1 MQSKHFSR
9 KVWKNRIADLMK
21 GTNSQ
26 IEAYTSEISN
36 EENSAQDLL
45 AKVNAQEAEIDK
57 LIKQQKDEEAAAEL
71 AKQKAAAQ
79 AKAAEEAKKQAAEA
93 ERAAQAKAAE
103 AQQSAS
109 QSSAS
114 SSTQQTTESSA
125 STNTNTT
132 VTETPSQEE
141 TVEDTSSSTT
151 EDTNDSSSS
160 SGDSSSSSQG
170 TYLGKFTI
178 TGYCN
183 CSQCGGQGLTASG
196 TVPTA
201 GRTVA
206 MNGIPFGTK
215 LLINGVVYTVE
226 DRGVPYGHVDV
237 YYDTHSQALGN
248 GRYYAD
254 VYQLN

>member
-1 MQSKHFSR
+1 M
-9 KVWKNRIADLMK
+9 
-21 GTNSQ
+21 
-26 IEAYTSEISN
+26 
-36 EENSAQDLL
+36 
-45 AKVNAQEAEIDK
+45 
-57 LIKQQKDEEAAAEL
+57 EL

-79 AKAAEEAKKQAAEA
+79 AKAAEEAKKQTAEA

-109 QSSAS
+109 QSSAP

-183 CSQCGGQGLTASG
+183 CSQCGGQGMTASG

>member
-1 MQSKHFSR
+1 MEKEQSAIEALQQESLEKQ
-9 KVWKNRIADLMK
+9 NEIADLMK

-26 IEAYTSEISN
+26 IEAYNSEISN

-79 AKAAEEAKKQAAEA
+79 AKAT
-93 ERAAQAKAAE
+93 E

-215 LLINGVVYTVE
+215 LLINGAVYTVE

>member
-1 MQSKHFSR
+1 MEKEQSAIEALQQESLEKQ
-9 KVWKNRIADLMK
+9 NEIADLMK

-36 EENSAQDLL
+36 EENVLRFNLQN
-45 AKVNAQEAEIDK
+45 VNAQEAEIDK
-57 LIKQQKDEEAAAEL
+57 LLNSRKMKKQQPSLQNRKL
-71 AKQKAAAQ
+71 PHRQKQLR
-79 AKAAEEAKKQAAEA
+79 KQRNRQQKPKEPHM
-93 ERAAQAKAAE
+93 AKAAE

-183 CSQCGGQGLTASG
+183 CSQCGGQGMTASG

-215 LLINGVVYTVE
+215 IVNQE
-226 DRGVPYGHVDV
+226 
-237 YYDTHSQALGN
+237 
-248 GRYYAD
+248 
-254 VYQLN
+254 